1 VAPVL
6 LATARLRLRPWRE
19 TDLAPFAAMNADP
32 LVMEH
37 FAAPLTREE
46 SDAFARRMMAAIEG
60 RGWGNWALEEIGG
73 EPFVGFAGLSVPSF
87 EAHFTPCTEIG
98 WRLARSAWGRGYA
111 TQAARAAL
119 AFGFGELGL
128 AEIVSFTALANA
140 RSIAVMERLG
150 MRRDGEF
157 DHPRL
162 PAGHR
167 LQRHVLY
174 RISR

>member
-1 VAPVL
+1 MFL
-6 LATARLRLRPWRE
+6 TTARLRLRPWRE
-19 TDLAPFAAMNADP
+19 SDLAPFAAMNADP

-46 SDAFARRMMAAIEG
+46 SDAYARRMMAAIEG

-73 EPFVGFAGLSVPSF
+73 EPFVGFAGLSAPSF

-98 WRLARSAWGRGYA
+98 WRLVRSAWGRGYA

-128 AEIVSFTALANA
+128 AEIVSFTALANT

>member
-1 VAPVL
+1 MTPVL
-6 LATARLRLRPWRE
+6 LETARLRLRPWRE
-19 TDLAPFAAMNADP
+19 SDLAPFAAMNADP

-46 SDAFARRMMAAIEG
+46 SDAYARRMMAAIEG

-128 AEIVSFTALANA
+128 AEIVSFTALGNT

>member
-1 VAPVL
+1 MFL
-6 LATARLRLRPWRE
+6 TTARLRLRPWRE
-19 TDLAPFAAMNADP
+19 SDLAPFAAMNADP

-46 SDAFARRMMAAIEG
+46 SDAYARRMMAAIEG

-73 EPFVGFAGLSVPSF
+73 EPFVGFAGLSAPSF

-98 WRLARSAWGRGYA
+98 WRLVRSAWGRGYA

-174 RISR
+174 RLSSPLR

>member
-1 VAPVL
+1 MFL
-6 LATARLRLRPWRE
+6 TTARLRLRPWRE
-19 TDLAPFAAMNADP
+19 SDLAPFAAMNADP

-46 SDAFARRMMAAIEG
+46 SDAYARRMMAAIEG

-73 EPFVGFAGLSVPSF
+73 EPFVGFAGLSAPSF

-98 WRLARSAWGRGYA
+98 WRLARNAWGRGYA
-111 TQAARAAL
+111 TESARAAL

>member
-1 VAPVL
+1 MFL
-6 LATARLRLRPWRE
+6 TTARLRLRPWRE
-19 TDLAPFAAMNADP
+19 SDLAPFAAMNADP

-46 SDAFARRMMAAIEG
+46 SDAYARRMMAAIEG

-73 EPFVGFAGLSVPSF
+73 EPFVGFAGLSAPSF

-98 WRLARSAWGRGYA
+98 WRLVRSAWGRGYA

-128 AEIVSFTALANA
+128 AEIVSFTALANT

-174 RISR
+174 RTSR

>member
-1 VAPVL
+1 MFL
-6 LATARLRLRPWRE
+6 TTARLRLRPWRE
-19 TDLAPFAAMNADP
+19 SDLAPFAAMNADP

-46 SDAFARRMMAAIEG
+46 SDAYARRMMAAIEG

-73 EPFVGFAGLSVPSF
+73 EPFVGFAGLSAPSF

-98 WRLARSAWGRGYA
+98 WRLVRSAWGRGYA

>member
-1 VAPVL
+1 MFL
-6 LATARLRLRPWRE
+6 TTARLRLRPWRE
-19 TDLAPFAAMNADP
+19 SDLAPFAAMNADP

-46 SDAFARRMMAAIEG
+46 SDAYARRMMAAIEG

>member
-1 VAPVL
+1 MFL
-6 LATARLRLRPWRE
+6 TTARLRLRPWRE
-19 TDLAPFAAMNADP
+19 SDLAPFAAMNADP

-46 SDAFARRMMAAIEG
+46 SDAYARRMMAAIEG

-73 EPFVGFAGLSVPSF
+73 EPFVGFAGLSAPSF

-174 RISR
+174 RLSSPLR